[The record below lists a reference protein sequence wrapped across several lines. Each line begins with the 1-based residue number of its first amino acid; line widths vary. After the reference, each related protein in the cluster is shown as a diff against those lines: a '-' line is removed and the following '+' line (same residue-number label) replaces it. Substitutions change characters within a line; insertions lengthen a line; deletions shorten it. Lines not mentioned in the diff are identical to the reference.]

1 MNLLE
6 NVVEDRFV
14 QPRFNSVVDE
24 LRWYVFQELIQ
35 PMLVSAPVELR
46 MEPNNG
52 YFNWG
57 ALQGIPGV
65 TVRQVNP
72 GDVLTGHITFEFQT
86 GCLVNGDDTLTVL
99 HDYDMMLQFI
109 DYGLGDKSKN
119 YVRMK
124 NRNDIK
130 QEITDYFNRHKD
142 RKDYEVFMVVIER
155 CIRNGFVKQ
164 SDVVDAICETENTQ
178 ALMEVI
184 KMNDMS
190 VFNPPNIDSRKFDL

>member
-35 PMLVSAPVELR
+35 PILVSAPVELR
-46 MEPNNG
+46 VEPYG
-52 YFNWG
+52 QSVWDD
-57 ALQGIPGV
+57 LQGVPGV
-65 TVRQVNP
+65 TVHQI
-72 GDVLTGHITFEFQT
+72 GSDVFMGHITFEFQT
-86 GCLVNGDDTLTVL
+86 GCLIHGGDTLTVL
-99 HDYDMMLQFI
+99 HDYDIILQFI
-109 DYGLGDKSKN
+109 DYGVGDKTKN

-124 NRNDIK
+124 NRNNIK
-130 QEITDYFNRHKD
+130 QEITDYFNRHKE
-142 RKDYEVFMVVIER
+142 RKDYKVFMVVIER
-155 CIRNGFVKQ
+155 CIHNGFVKQ
-164 SDVVDAICETENTQ
+164 SDVIDAMCETENTQ

-190 VFNPPNIDSRKFDL
+190 VFNPPNIDPKKFDL

>member
-6 NVVEDRFV
+6 NVVEERFV

-46 MEPNNG
+46 VEPHG
-52 YFNWG
+52 RFPID
-57 ALQGIPGV
+57 ALRGIPGL
-65 TVRQVNP
+65 TVRQYGSDGVFM
-72 GDVLTGHITFEFQT
+72 GHITFEFQT
-86 GCLVNGDDTLTVL
+86 GCLVHGEDTLTVL

-109 DYGLGDKSKN
+109 DYGVGDTSKN

-130 QEITDYFNRHKD
+130 QEITDYFNRHKE
-142 RKDYEVFMVVIER
+142 RKDYKVFMVVIER
-155 CIRNGFVKQ
+155 CIHNGFVKQ
-164 SDVVDAICETENTQ
+164 SDVIDAMCETENTQ

-190 VFNPPNIDSRKFDL
+190 VFNPPNIDPKKFDL

>member
-14 QPRFNSVVDE
+14 KPRFNSVVDE

-35 PMLVSAPVELR
+35 PMLVSAPVEL
-46 MEPNNG
+46 MVEPHG
-52 YFNWG
+52 SSIWDD
-57 ALQGIPGV
+57 LQGVPGV
-65 TVRQVNP
+65 TVHQI
-72 GDVLTGHITFEFQT
+72 GSGGFMGHITFEFQT
-86 GCLVNGDDTLTVL
+86 DCLVHGEDTLTVL

-109 DYGLGDKSKN
+109 DYGVGDTSKN

-124 NRNDIK
+124 NRNNIK
-130 QEITDYFNRHKD
+130 QEITDYFNRHKE

-155 CIRNGFVKQ
+155 CIHNGFVKQ
-164 SDVVDAICETENTQ
+164 SDVIDAMCETENTQ

-184 KMNDMS
+184 KMTDMS
-190 VFNPPNIDSRKFDL
+190 VFNPPNIDHKKFDL